1 MHSKNKTVVCHIITC
16 TIILVVLYVF
26 SSFAKDHASRLKEC
40 LQADYMYHNYSIVD
54 MNKTFENNKD
64 QFKKTYDGQYVILSG
79 DLKIASISKNLNEI
93 YITDRNNNKCKINTS
108 YGEVKKVVG
117 GLKIGDSVT
126 IYGKVSVTGVLQDSY
141 EITAKV
147 LKLEN
152 RKFKSGSCVFGED
165 DEIVGVLNDTLKS
178 SKNIKFYT
186 PNKWNGKYVKSKLTN
201 NDVNGYQ
208 YYLNAISPQN
218 IDYPE
223 IFSIFYFENE
233 TYLEK
238 VPTNPT
244 KGDNKDIEEAIVKNI
259 IQNNV
264 AKISIETIKV
274 SNGVKIDYYSTTY
287 RPKDGNDYR
296 LEFMFLPGDKGIV
309 CMLYVYYPKESAV
322 NHVREAAYVVE
333 TLSLQ
338 E

>member
-1 MHSKNKTVVCHIITC
+1 MLSKNKTIVCHIISC
-16 TIILVVLYVF
+16 TIILVLLNVF
-26 SSFAKDHASRLKEC
+26 STFAKDHASRLKEC
-40 LQADYMYHNYSIVD
+40 LQADYMYHYYSIAE
-54 MNKTFENNKD
+54 MNKSFEANKN
-64 QFKKTYDGQYVILSG
+64 QFKKTYDGQYVVLSG

-93 YITDRNNNKCKINTS
+93 YISDTNNNKCKINTS
-108 YGEVKKVVG
+108 YGDVKKIVE
-117 GLKIGDSVT
+117 GLKIGDNVT
-126 IYGKVSVTGVLQDSY
+126 IYGKATVTGVFQDSY

-147 LKLEN
+147 LKSGN
-152 RKFKSGSCVFGED
+152 KKFKTESCVFSGDE
-165 DEIVGVLNDTLKS
+165 EIVGVLNDTLKN
-178 SKNIKFYT
+178 SKNIKYYT
-186 PNKWNGKYVKSKLTN
+186 PTKWNNKNVEAKLN
-201 NDVNGYQ
+201 NNGVNGYQ

-259 IQNNV
+259 LPDNV
-264 AKISIETIKV
+264 DIISIETIKT
-274 SNGVKIDYYSTTY
+274 SNGAKIDYYSTTY
-287 RPKDGNDYR
+287 RPADGNDYR
-296 LEFMFLPGDKGIV
+296 LEFMFLPGEKGIV

-333 TLSLQ
+333 TLSFQ